1 MQLNV
6 FHAFCLFLFKPFAV
20 PRTHT
25 HACTHIVCAPGLT
38 SFDFSLLL
46 SHIISVLASCL
57 SLGDDLCLTLTY
69 EKPAVDRSQLHTI
82 PLPLRVCL
90 IYIASHSLVFLSL
103 SLSDA
108 LHPRYTKIA
117 RAADVSRYG
126 GYCNPWKHHVSLPL
140 EISSAF
146 IIFIYVLRQ
155 ILHKLCHGESAR
167 IYMCLL
173 SLVWA

>member
-1 MQLNV
+1 MFFMPFVCFSLN
-6 FHAFCLFLFKPFAV
+6 HLLYLEH
-20 PRTHT
+20 THT
-25 HACTHIVCAPGLT
+25 RMHAHSMRPWSNVIRFFFIAFSHYLCPGKLFVPGGRSLPHTDVRKARCRQISTAHNSITAKSLPHIYSQPQ
-38 SFDFSLLL
+38 
-46 SHIISVLASCL
+46 L
-57 SLGDDLCLTLTY
+57 SL
-69 EKPAVDRSQLHTI
+69 S
-82 PLPLRVCL
+82 
-90 IYIASHSLVFLSL
+90 LSL